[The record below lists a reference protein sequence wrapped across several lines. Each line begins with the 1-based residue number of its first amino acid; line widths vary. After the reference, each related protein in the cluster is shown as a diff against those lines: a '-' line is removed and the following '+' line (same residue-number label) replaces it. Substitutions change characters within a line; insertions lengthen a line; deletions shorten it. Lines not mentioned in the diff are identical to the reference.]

1 MGILR
6 GAFVLVLACS
16 AFGAAWTDRS
26 EYDLVLTIR
35 AEATP
40 QKRLTLLDQW
50 KIKYP
55 QSELRQV
62 RRELY
67 LAAYQELAD
76 NNHMLDVAKEMVA
89 EQPDNFVG
97 AYWCTLLI
105 PSAKNPSA
113 ELWALGQKAAARL
126 MSGTRPE
133 AVPEVEWATQK
144 DSVELLGRRLK
155 AWILWQ
161 TGDYP
166 AAETE
171 FQAYLAK
178 NPNNAEMTA
187 WYGMA
192 LAAEKQPEKT
202 SRALW
207 QLARA
212 ATIKDDQALP
222 EATRRQVGELVDRM
236 YASFHGDSEGLEQMR
251 TMAASSAA
259 PPAEFKIETAA
270 AIAARKADAEM
281 LRSNPML
288 ATWLGMRKQLD
299 SPDGDKYFA
308 ETLRPSRLPRLKGT
322 VIRCSPAKKP
332 TEIVLGM
339 SNAVTEEVV
348 LKVATAFAREADPG
362 TEIEFEGVAD
372 SFTKAPFQLTV
383 MAEKDKIT
391 GWPEVVPVKKGR

>member
-6 GAFVLVLACS
+6 GAFVLAMAYS

-50 KIKYP
+50 KVKYP

-67 LAAYQELAD
+67 LAAYQELSD
-76 NNHMLDVAKEMVA
+76 NNHMLDVAKEMVT

-105 PSAKNPSA
+105 PGAKNPTA

-133 AVPEVEWATQK
+133 AVPEAEWAKQK
-144 DSVELLGRRLK
+144 DSAELLGRRLK

-161 TGDYP
+161 SGDYP

-171 FQAYLAK
+171 FQTYLSK

-187 WYGMA
+187 WYGMS

-202 SRALW
+202 SLALW

-212 ATIKDDQALP
+212 ASIKNDQALP
-222 EATRRQVGELVDRM
+222 EATRRQVGELADRM
-236 YASFHGDSEGLEQMR
+236 YASFHGDAEGLEQMR

-259 PPAEFKIETAA
+259 PPADFKIETAA
-270 AIAARKADAEM
+270 VVSARKADAEM
-281 LRSNPML
+281 LRLNPML
-288 ATWLGMRKQLD
+288 ATWTNMRRQLD
-299 SPDGDKYFA
+299 GADGEKYFA
-308 ETLRPSRLPRLKGT
+308 DTLRPTRLPRLKGT

-339 SNAVTEEVV
+339 SNAVTEEVL
-348 LKVATAFAREADPG
+348 LKVASPFARDADPG

-372 SFTKAPFQLTV
+372 SFTKSPFQLTV

-391 GWPEVVPVKKGR
+391 GWPELPAKKGR

>member
-222 EATRRQVGELVDRM
+222 EATRRQVGELADRM

-339 SNAVTEEVV
+339 SNAVTEEIV

-391 GWPEVVPVKKGR
+391 GWPEVAPVKKGR